1 VRDRTGRTGGLV
13 AVGRAIA
20 PLAATLALVL
30 LLALSGVAATSADAL
45 TVSPLNGTPDASPNT
60 QISFLGAPAGQI
72 SHVSVVGSRSRSHS
86 GRLRSY
92 ASATGASFVL
102 KRGFEEGE
110 RVTVTALVGRRG
122 HTRRVGTSFTTARLV
137 AHSLPAGATPPPA
150 KEATNQ
156 SFVSAPTLRPP
167 KVSLAGSPAATGGDI
182 FLTADAGYGQ
192 NGAMI
197 VDGSGRLVWFQPAA
211 KGDAIEDL
219 KAQTFAGRPAL
230 SYWHGRIQFNV
241 GFGSDTIL
249 ASDYRPIASVTAS
262 NGYYADLH
270 ELQLTPQGSAY
281 LTAYSVVRADLSS
294 VGGSRDG
301 ALLDAIVQEVDVRTG
316 LAMFEWHAYGHVSL
330 SDSYAAVPRDPDQPW
345 DFFHVNSISPD
356 PWGDGDLLVSSRNTW
371 AAYELDSHDGSVLW
385 RIGGRHPSF
394 RMDAGTG
401 TAYQHDARWQP
412 DRTITIFDN
421 GATPKAHSQSRAI
434 RVRIDWKHRTVH
446 LAERFV
452 RTPALLSGSQGDDQA
467 LPGGDTFV
475 GWGEAPFFTQFD
487 AAGHSVLDGHLPAP
501 VQIYRA
507 YRFPWSA
514 RPAAPPSL
522 AVRGADA
529 ATTVY
534 ASWNGATGVASWRV
548 LAGSTPATLSQ
559 VAQAPSSGFETAISA
574 PSAAP
579 VFVVQ
584 ALGVGGDVLG
594 TSHSVSR

>member
-1 VRDRTGRTGGLV
+1 VRDRSGRTDAPVGV
-13 AVGRAIA
+13 ARAIA
-20 PLAATLALVL
+20 TLAATLAL
-30 LLALSGVAATSADAL
+30 AGVAATSADAL
-45 TVSPLNGTPDASPNT
+45 TLSPLNGTPDASPNT
-60 QISFLGAPAGQI
+60 QISFLGAPAGEI
-72 SHVSVVGSRSRSHS
+72 SHVSVIGSRSRSHS

-102 KRGFEEGE
+102 KRGLEEGE
-110 RVTVTALVGRRG
+110 HVTVTALVGKRG

-137 AHSLPAGATPPPA
+137 AHSLPAGAPPPPA

-156 SFVSAPTLRPP
+156 SFVSAPTLHPP
-167 KVSLAGSPAATGGDI
+167 KVSLAASSFATGGDI

-219 KAQTFAGRPAL
+219 KAQTFAGKPVL

-281 LTAYSVVRADLSS
+281 LTAYSVVRADLAS
-294 VGGSRDG
+294 VGGSRNG

-316 LAMFEWHAYGHVSL
+316 LCMFEWHAYGHVAL
-330 SDSYAAVPRDPDQPW
+330 SDSYAAVPADANRPW

-371 AAYELDSHDGSVLW
+371 ATYELDRHSGSVLW
-385 RIGGRHPSF
+385 RIGGRRPSF
-394 RMDAGTG
+394 RMGAGTG

-412 DRTITIFDN
+412 DHTITIFDN

-434 RVRIDWKHRTVH
+434 RVRIDWRHRAVD
-446 LAERFV
+446 LVDRFV
-452 RTPALLSGSQGDDQA
+452 RTPALLSGSQGDDQL

-487 AAGHSVLDGHLPAP
+487 AAGHSLLDGHLPP
-501 VQIYRA
+501 PTQIYRA

-514 RPAAPPSL
+514 QPAALPSIAL
-522 AVRGADA
+522 RGAGA

-534 ASWNGATGVASWRV
+534 ASWNGATGIASWRV
-548 LAGSTPATLSQ
+548 FAGATPAMLTE
-559 VAQAPSSGFETAISA
+559 VAQTPSTGFETAISV

-579 VFVVQ
+579 VFAVQ
-584 ALGVGGDVLG
+584 ALGGAGEVLAL
-594 TSHSVSR
+594 SHAVSR

>member
-1 VRDRTGRTGGLV
+1 VRHTTGRTDAPTAV
-13 AVGRAIA
+13 ARAIA
-20 PLAATLALVL
+20 ALAATLS
-30 LLALSGVAATSADAL
+30 LALAGVGATSADAL
-45 TVSPLNGTPDASPNT
+45 TLSPLNGTPDASPNT
-60 QISFLGAPAGQI
+60 QISFLGAPASQI
-72 SHVSVVGSRSRSHS
+72 SHVAVVGSRSRRHS

-102 KRGFEEGE
+102 KRGLEEGE
-110 RVTVTALVGRRG
+110 HVTVTALVGKRG
-122 HTRRVGTSFTTARLV
+122 HTRRVRTSFTTARRV
-137 AHSLPAGATPPPA
+137 AHSLPAGAPPPPA

-156 SFVSAPTLRPP
+156 SFVSAPTLHPP
-167 KVSLAGSPAATGGDI
+167 RVSVAASSAATGGDI

-192 NGAMI
+192 TGAMI
-197 VDGSGRLVWFQPAA
+197 VDGSGRLVWFQPVA

-219 KAQTFAGRPAL
+219 KAQTFAGKPVL

-249 ASDYRPIASVTAS
+249 ADDYRPIASVTAS

-294 VGGSRDG
+294 VGGSRNG
-301 ALLDAIVQEVDVRTG
+301 ALLDAIVQEVDVRTR
-316 LAMFEWHAYGHVSL
+316 LCMFEWHADGHIAL
-330 SDSYAAVPRDPDQPW
+330 SDSYAAVPADANRPW

-356 PWGDGDLLVSSRNTW
+356 PRGDGDLLVSSRNTW
-371 AAYELDSHDGSVLW
+371 ASYELNRHTGSVLW
-385 RIGGRHPSF
+385 RIGGRRPSF
-394 RMDAGTG
+394 RMGAGTG
-401 TAYQHDARWQP
+401 TAYQHDARWQS
-412 DRTITIFDN
+412 DHTITIFDN

-434 RVRIDWKHRTVH
+434 RVRIDWKHRTVD
-446 LAERFV
+446 LVDRFV
-452 RTPALLSGSQGDDQA
+452 RTPALLSGSQGDYQL
-467 LPGGDTFV
+467 LPGGDAFV

-487 AAGHSVLDGHLPAP
+487 AAGHSLLDGHLPAP

-514 RPAAPPSL
+514 QPAAPPSI
-522 AVRGADA
+522 AVRGVGA

-559 VAQAPSSGFETAISA
+559 VAQAPSNGFETAISA

-579 VFVVQ
+579 VFAVQ
-584 ALGVGGDVLG
+584 ALGGGGEVLAL
-594 TSHSVSR
+594 SRAVSR

>member
-1 VRDRTGRTGGLV
+1 MTDRTGQTGAPL
-13 AVGRAIA
+13 AVGGTVA
-20 PLAATLALVL
+20 PLAATLAFA
-30 LLALSGVAATSADAL
+30 LALAGVAATSADAL
-45 TVSPLNGTPDASPNT
+45 TLSPLNGTPDASPNT
-60 QISFLGAPAGQI
+60 QISFLGAPAGEI
-72 SHVSVVGSRSRSHS
+72 SHVSVVGSRSGGHS

-110 RVTVTALVGRRG
+110 HVTVTALVGRRG

-137 AHSLPAGATPPPA
+137 AHSLPAGAPPPPA

-156 SFVSAPTLRPP
+156 SFVSAPTLHPP
-167 KVSLAGSPAATGGDI
+167 KVSLAASPAAVGGDI

-197 VDGSGRLVWFQPAA
+197 VDGSGRLVWFQPVA

-219 KAQTFAGRPAL
+219 KAQTFAGKPVL

-249 ASDYRPIASVTAS
+249 AGDYRPIASVTAS

-316 LAMFEWHAYGHVSL
+316 LAMFEWHAYGHVAL
-330 SDSYAAVPRDPDQPW
+330 SDSYAAVPTDADRPW

-371 AAYELDSHDGSVLW
+371 TTYELDRHAGSVLW

-394 RMDAGTG
+394 RMGAGTG

-412 DRTITIFDN
+412 DHTITIFDN

-446 LAERFV
+446 LVDRFV
-452 RTPALLSGSQGDDQA
+452 RTPALLSGSQGDDQP

-487 AAGHSVLDGHLPAP
+487 AAGQSLLDGHLPPP

-514 RPAAPPSL
+514 QPAAPPSI

-559 VAQAPSSGFETAISA
+559 VAQAPSGGFETAISA

-579 VFVVQ
+579 VFAVQ
-584 ALGVGGDVLG
+584 ALGAGGDVLG